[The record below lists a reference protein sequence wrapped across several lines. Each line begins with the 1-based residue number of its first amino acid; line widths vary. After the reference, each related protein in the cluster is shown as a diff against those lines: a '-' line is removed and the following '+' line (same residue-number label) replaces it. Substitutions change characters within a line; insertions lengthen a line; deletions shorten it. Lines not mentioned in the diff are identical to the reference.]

1 MPSGEKAT
9 LRPAIVTLE
18 GFGRGLA
25 VERPQ
30 PDRAVPAAGDD
41 ARAVGREGDA
51 QDRVFVTLEGFGR
64 GLAVERPQ
72 PDRAVLAAGDDAR
85 AVGREGDAKD
95 RCHRDP

>member
-1 MPSGEKAT
+1 M
-9 LRPAIVTLE
+9 TLE

-30 PDRAVPAAGDD
+30 PDRAVQAAGDD

-51 QDRVFVTLEGFGR
+51 EDRALVTLERRGG

-72 PDRAVLAAGDDAR
+72 PDRAVLAGGDDAYPSR
-85 AVGREGDAKD
+85 SFPLA
-95 RCHRDP
+95 